1 MRKIVSLTAA
11 LAAFVLCCGHAW
23 ASEPRSSPSAADL
36 ERIAQDPTWL
46 KLVHFKDRLSGSGGS
61 DILTL
66 DFFLAADGAHNPR
79 AELAATIEG
88 LLAPGDAKPDD
99 TVRCR
104 FPARARWLSKQL
116 GWPQPD
122 PAPCPAYDTWRG
134 AEPITGASLI
144 FASGYLKNPASYYGH
159 ILLKLNTGGAA
170 GQRDLI
176 DFVLNYGASYPS
188 NENGLVYLVKGI
200 GGGYQASYSHL
211 PFYSHR
217 FNYAETELRD
227 VWEYELELDPEQT
240 AFLADHAWEVSGTAN
255 RYYYLR
261 QNCAYRLAELVNLVI
276 DEPLIPPD
284 KPWTMPV
291 DVFDRLMR
299 DRPGKPLVRSV
310 TRIDSRQNAFRRAY
324 FALSSQSQRDVVA
337 YVEGPAM
344 APNADLAKQG
354 PVLDALIDYYS
365 FLASSK
371 NSKADDPGALVI
383 KARRDALLLARLR
396 LPAAKAAIPPPPK
409 SLPNEGQKSSML
421 QVSLVSNDQI
431 GDGSELRLRPAY
443 HDFLTYAPGVPP
455 GSELSF
461 VDTRLSIRDGKVR
474 LRSLDVVKVTTL
486 NLSPT
491 GLVRDG
497 AAAWSLRFGAE
508 DRALGCQ
515 DCLVGFLEGGYG
527 RAAQISERTIL
538 YGLFKGRATTA
549 EEPAANLSGGASGGV
564 IFGADR
570 AWRAN
575 VEIGFWQD
583 MDGDR
588 EARPYGRAEVRLG
601 SNTSWDVRARYDW
614 QREGGRDTNELKLA
628 LSYYW

>member
-1 MRKIVSLTAA
+1 MRKLVFLVVA
-11 LAAFVLCCGHAW
+11 LAAFLMGSGNAW
-23 ASEPRSSPSAADL
+23 AFAPKSPPSAAELD
-36 ERIAQDPTWL
+36 RIAQDPTWL

-61 DILTL
+61 DILTAN
-66 DFFLAADGAHNPR
+66 FFLAADGSHNPR
-79 AELAATIEG
+79 AELEATIEG

-104 FPARARWLSKQL
+104 FPARTRWLSKQL
-116 GWPQPD
+116 DWPQPD
-122 PAPCPAYDTWRG
+122 PAPCPAYDAWRG

-170 GQRDLI
+170 GQRDLV
-176 DFVLNYGASYPS
+176 DLVMNYGASYPS
-188 NENGLVYLVKGI
+188 NENGLVYVVKGI
-200 GGGYQASYSHL
+200 AGGYQSSYSHL
-211 PFYSHR
+211 PFYNHR

-240 AFLADHAWEVSGTAN
+240 AFLADHTWEVSGTAN
-255 RYYYLR
+255 RYYFLR
-261 QNCAYRLAELVNLVI
+261 QNCAYRLAELINLVI
-276 DEPLIPPD
+276 DAPLIPPD

-310 TRIDSRQNAFRRAY
+310 TRFDSRQNAFRRAY
-324 FALSSQSQRDVVA
+324 FALPSEAKRDVVA
-337 YVEGPAM
+337 YVEGPATVPDKEM
-344 APNADLAKQG
+344 AAQA

-365 FLASSK
+365 FLATAK
-371 NSKADDPGALVI
+371 NSKATEDAAAI

-396 LPAAKAAIPPPPK
+396 LAAAKAAIPPPPT

-421 QVSLVSNDQI
+421 QVSLVSNDQL
-431 GDGSELRLRPAY
+431 GDGLELRVRPAY
-443 HDFLTYAPGVPP
+443 YDFLTYAPGVLP

-461 VDTRLSIRDGKVR
+461 MDTRLSIRDGKVR
-474 LRSLDVVKVTTL
+474 LRSVDVVKVTAL

-497 AAAWSLRFGAE
+497 AAAWSIRFGAE

-515 DCLVGFLEGGYG
+515 DCLVGFVEGGYG
-527 RAAQISERTIL
+527 RAAQVSERTIV

-549 EEPAANLSGGASGGV
+549 KEPAANFSGGASGGI

-575 VEIGFWQD
+575 VEVGVWQD

-588 EARPYGRAEVRLG
+588 EARPFGRAEVRLG
-601 SNTSWDVRARYDW
+601 SHTSWDVRARYDW
-614 QREGGRDTNELKLA
+614 QREGGRDASELKLA